1 MRLMKPSSTGLGA
14 RIGKGLGASQLNKVP
29 GMRKIPATA
38 AGVLGK
44 TIHASL
50 KSAEDGEPVRRGVG
64 GLVSGAGTG
73 AMIGGTLAG
82 ALAVDRMTSQP
93 GIISRLWA
101 PKPTW
106 NVALRQVGA
115 GALVGAALGGGIG
128 AMRRKNT
135 ETTKVGNVLGCMLW
149 GTRSSPYAGPR
160 TNPFAAGA
168 KQANVLGQTRFGERT
183 SPFAGF
189 RTNPFAR
196 SSPPTEM
203 KTASSA
209 EGSVDGMAE
218 AFERLVAGSVTPYR
232 GFDYVAQGILKTA
245 FEKDA
250 GIGEM
255 IGRGAQAIGH
265 ATGAVAGAVGG
276 VGMKAVKGFARGMPA
291 GARAVGAGAEA
302 RGLGRAVKG
311 GLSAGAGAL
320 GMKSAPK
327 PMSAMPFAKGMSP
340 KYRISAG
347 PMVGKG
353 PYAMKTKSITKLSH
367 EKDAGI
373 NRTMRMVESVGRKV
387 IRGKEV
393 PQGLA
398 AATGRST
405 FHTAKRMEGLA
416 KGLAAKGDAF
426 EAGLHGAGRGLPPF
440 GMGRIAGN
448 VHATAKGYAEP
459 ITGAAHRLAGVARRE
474 SSSNV
479 AGRVESMA
487 GAVRRNAPDT
497 AAGRI
502 GKKLNV
508 RTPGFMEGITK
519 RKPMTA
525 DEAGVMG
532 ARAAGEYNAMRGSA
546 VQGQGRPMQKMRKR
560 LWGN

>member
-1 MRLMKPSSTGLGA
+1 
-14 RIGKGLGASQLNKVP
+14 
-29 GMRKIPATA
+29 
-38 AGVLGK
+38 
-44 TIHASL
+44 
-50 KSAEDGEPVRRGVG
+50 
-64 GLVSGAGTG
+64 
-73 AMIGGTLAG
+73 
-82 ALAVDRMTSQP
+82 MTSKQ
-93 GIISRLWA
+93 SDRT
-101 PKPTW
+101 K
-106 NVALRQVGA
+106 
-115 GALVGAALGGGIG
+115 AATSASGGVESMAE
-128 AMRRKNT
+128 AM
-135 ETTKVGNVLGCMLW
+135 EAML
-149 GTRSSPYAGPR
+149 A
-160 TNPFAAGA
+160 
-168 KQANVLGQTRFGERT
+168 
-183 SPFAGF
+183 
-189 RTNPFAR
+189 
-196 SSPPTEM
+196 
-203 KTASSA
+203 
-209 EGSVDGMAE
+209 GSVDP
-218 AFERLVAGSVTPYR
+218 TR
-232 GFDYVAQGILKTA
+232 GFSFVEY
-245 FEKDA
+245 
-250 GIGEM
+250 
-255 IGRGAQAIGH
+255 
-265 ATGAVAGAVGG
+265 
-276 VGMKAVKGFARGMPA
+276 GFAKA
-291 GARAVGAGAEA
+291 A
-302 RGLGRAVKG
+302 
-311 GLSAGAGAL
+311 
-320 GMKSAPK
+320 
-327 PMSAMPFAKGMSP
+327 F
-340 KYRISAG
+340 
-347 PMVGKG
+347 
-353 PYAMKTKSITKLSH
+353 

-487 GAVRRNAPDT
+487 GAVRRNSPDT

-502 GKKLNV
+502 GKKLKV